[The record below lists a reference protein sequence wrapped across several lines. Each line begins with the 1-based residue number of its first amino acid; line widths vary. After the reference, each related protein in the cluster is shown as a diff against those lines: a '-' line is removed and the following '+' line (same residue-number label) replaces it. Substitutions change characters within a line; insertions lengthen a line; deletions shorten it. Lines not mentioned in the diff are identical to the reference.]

1 MDTTAVFL
9 AELNGSLA
17 ANGRRSGTK
26 LERGEN
32 DHNLFESWATAMRNG
47 FILIVGKETEM
58 GFIPIKTFVPQDYV
72 EYTCSGGCR
81 DGHELHRERLR
92 NEACPRCGDE
102 RRRYEV
108 KDGKPVGLTEVKAA
122 A

>member
-9 AELNGSLA
+9 AVLNESLA

-32 DHNLFESWATAMRNG
+32 DHNLFESWATAQRNG

-72 EYTCSGGCR
+72 EYTCTGGCR
-81 DGHELHRERLR
+81 DGHTYNRVRLQ
-92 NEACPRCGDE
+92 NEACPRCGGN

-108 KDGKPVGLTEVKAA
+108 QDGKPISISEKSET
-122 A
+122 